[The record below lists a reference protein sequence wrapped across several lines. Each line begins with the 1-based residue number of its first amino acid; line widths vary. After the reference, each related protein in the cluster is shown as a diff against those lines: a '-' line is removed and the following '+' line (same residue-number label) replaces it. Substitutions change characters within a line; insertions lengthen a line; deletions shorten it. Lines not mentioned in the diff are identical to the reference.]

1 MEVRTVIESKS
12 QTAVIGFERP
22 FCVIGERINPTGRKA
37 LASELL
43 SGQFST
49 VERDAFEQVAA
60 GANVLDINA
69 GVTAVD
75 PNESEPPLLA
85 KMIRLVQSLVDIPL
99 CIDSSVTGAIRAGL
113 EACEGRP
120 LVNSV
125 TGEEE
130 KLEAILPLVRQ
141 YHVGVV
147 GISNDE
153 SGISM
158 DPDARF
164 EVARKIVERAADH
177 GIPSNDVVIDPLVM
191 PIGAMASAGKQVF
204 ALCRR
209 LREELRVN
217 SICGASNISFG
228 LPNRHGINASFLPM
242 ALASGMT
249 SAIMNPCRAQE
260 MAAVRAADVLMGTDR
275 DCVNW
280 IRTYRDPGVDTS
292 GLGGRRTRRRRVQVS

>member
-1 MEVRTVIESKS
+1 MEVRTVIESKT
-12 QTAVIGFERP
+12 QTALIGFERP

-158 DPDARF
+158 DPDVRF

-260 MAAVRAADVLMGTDR
+260 IAAVRAADVLMGTDR